1 MKAPRPS
8 SLLHLARRWRL
19 VLLLAMATAGPL
31 TQAAAPAPTPSDAT
45 YLLTRGMM
53 TLGEA
58 RFQLTQQQDPNCWR
72 YEYRAKPSGLA
83 RLFIGEV
90 TERSD
95 FCMADGKVL
104 SQNFDFRRADKPK
117 DDFSLRF
124 NWTDGVV
131 RSSAGEMRPLET
143 GMVDRLAMQIAVQ
156 NWVVARA
163 GEPGPEEF
171 SVTKVEDERAKTY
184 RFRIMAREKVE
195 TPAGNFET
203 VRVERVNDKK
213 KSTVFW
219 LAPAKGYMAV
229 RVQQTKDGDEQLK
242 MVLKN

>member
-1 MKAPRPS
+1 MSIASVFDVIK
-8 SLLHLARRWRL
+8 HARRWRL
-19 VLLLAMATAGPL
+19 LLLFAIATAGPL
-31 TQAAAPAPTPSDAT
+31 TQAATPAPSPSDAT

-58 RFQLTQQQDPNCWR
+58 RFQLSQQADPNCWR

-104 SQNFDFRRADKPK
+104 SQNFDFKRADKPK

-156 NWVVARA
+156 NWVVSRA
-163 GEPGPEEF
+163 GQPGPEEF

-184 RFRIMAREKVE
+184 RFRIVAREAVQ
-195 TPAGNFET
+195 TPAGNFDT

-242 MVLKN
+242 MVLAK

>member
-1 MKAPRPS
+1 MNRGRRLAPMA
-8 SLLHLARRWRL
+8 LGLML
-19 VLLLAMATAGPL
+19 VVGSIS
-31 TQAAAPAPTPSDAT
+31 AADAAQPTPSDHT

-58 RFQLTQQQDPNCWR
+58 RFTLGRQQNPNCWR
-72 YEYRAKPSGLA
+72 YEYHAKPSGLA
-83 RLFIGEV
+83 RLFIGDV
-90 TERSD
+90 SERSD

-104 SQNFDFRRADKPK
+104 SQSFDFKRADKAK

-124 NWTDGVV
+124 DWQDGVV

-156 NWVVARA
+156 TWVIDRK
-163 GEPGPEEF
+163 GEPGPETF
-171 SVTKVEDERAKTY
+171 SVTKVEDERVKTY
-184 RFRIMAREKVE
+184 TFRITGRESVP
-195 TPAGNFET
+195 TPAGTFDT

-219 LAPAKGYMAV
+219 LAPSRGYAAV
-229 RVQQTKDGDEQLK
+229 RVQQTKDGDEQIK

>member
-1 MKAPRPS
+1 MSRGRRLAP
-8 SLLHLARRWRL
+8 LALGLML
-19 VLLLAMATAGPL
+19 VVGFIS
-31 TQAAAPAPTPSDAT
+31 AADAAQPTPSDHT

-58 RFQLTQQQDPNCWR
+58 RFTLGRQQDPNCWR
-72 YEYRAKPSGLA
+72 YEYHAKPSGLA
-83 RLFIGEV
+83 RLFIGDV
-90 TERSD
+90 SERSD

-104 SQNFDFRRADKPK
+104 SQSFDFKRADKAK

-124 NWTDGVV
+124 DWQDGVV

-156 NWVVARA
+156 TWVIDRK
-163 GEPGPEEF
+163 GQPGPETF
-171 SVTKVEDERAKTY
+171 SVTKVEDERVKTY
-184 RFRIMAREKVE
+184 TFRITGRESVT
-195 TPAGNFET
+195 TPAGTFDT

-219 LAPAKGYMAV
+219 LAPSRGYAAV
-229 RVQQTKDGDEQLK
+229 RVQQTKDGDEQIK

>member
-1 MKAPRPS
+1 MSRPRRLAPVV
-8 SLLHLARRWRL
+8 L
-19 VLLLAMATAGPL
+19 VLLAVLGFASASD
-31 TQAAAPAPTPSDAT
+31 AAEPIPSDNT
-45 YLLTRGMM
+45 YVLTRGMM

-58 RFQLTQQQDPNCWR
+58 RFRLDRQQNPNCWR
-72 YEYRAKPSGLA
+72 YEYRATPSGLA
-83 RLFIGEV
+83 RLFIGDV

-104 SQNFDFRRADKPK
+104 SQSFDFKRADKSK
-117 DDFSLRF
+117 EDFSLRF
-124 NWTDGVV
+124 DWEDGVV

-156 NWVVARA
+156 TWVIDRK
-163 GEPGPEEF
+163 GQPGPDVF
-171 SVTKVEDERAKTY
+171 SVTKVEDERVKTY
-184 RFRIMAREKVE
+184 KFRIAAREQIQ
-195 TPAGNFET
+195 TPAGNFDT

-219 LAPAKGYMAV
+219 LAPSRGYSAV
-229 RVQQTKDGDEQLK
+229 RVQQTKDGDEQVK

>member
-1 MKAPRPS
+1 MA
-8 SLLHLARRWRL
+8 LGLML
-19 VLLLAMATAGPL
+19 VVGSIS
-31 TQAAAPAPTPSDAT
+31 AADAAQPTPSDHT

-58 RFQLTQQQDPNCWR
+58 RFTLGRQQNPNCWR
-72 YEYRAKPSGLA
+72 YEYHAKPSGLA
-83 RLFIGEV
+83 RLFLGDV
-90 TERSD
+90 SERSD

-104 SQNFDFRRADKPK
+104 SQSFDFKRADKSK

-124 NWTDGVV
+124 DWEDGVV

-156 NWVVARA
+156 TWVIDRK
-163 GEPGPEEF
+163 GQPGPEQF
-171 SVTKVEDERAKTY
+171 SVTKVEDERVKTY
-184 RFRIMAREKVE
+184 TFAITGREQVQ
-195 TPAGNFET
+195 TPAGTFDT

-219 LAPAKGYMAV
+219 LAPARGYAAV
-229 RVQQTKDGDEQLK
+229 RVQQTKDGDEQIK

>member
-1 MKAPRPS
+1 MNR
-8 SLLHLARRWRL
+8 ARRLAPLALLLLL
-19 VLLLAMATAGPL
+19 VLGFVSAAG
-31 TQAAAPAPTPSDAT
+31 AAQPSPSDNT
-45 YLLTRGMM
+45 YVLTRGMM

-58 RFQLTQQQDPNCWR
+58 RFRLDRQKDPNCWH
-72 YEYRAKPSGLA
+72 YEYNAKPSGLA

-104 SQNFDFRRADKPK
+104 SQSFDFKRADKSK

-124 NWTDGVV
+124 DWEDGVV

-156 NWVVARA
+156 TWVIDRK
-163 GEPGPEEF
+163 GQPGPEQF
-171 SVTKVEDERAKTY
+171 SVTKVEDERVKTY
-184 RFRIMAREKVE
+184 TFCITGREKVQ
-195 TPAGNFET
+195 TPAGMFDT

-219 LAPAKGYMAV
+219 LAPARGYAAV
-229 RVQQTKDGDEQLK
+229 RVQQTKDGDEQIK

>member
-1 MKAPRPS
+1 MNP
-8 SLLHLARRWRL
+8 ARLRRRTPTSVL
-19 VLLLAMATAGPL
+19 VLLLLPSLAW
-31 TQAAAPAPTPSDAT
+31 AAQPSPSDTT

-58 RFQLTQQQDPNCWR
+58 RFRLERQPDPNCWR
-72 YEYRAKPSGLA
+72 YEYHAKPSGLA
-83 RLFIGEV
+83 RLFIGKV

-104 SQNFDFRRADKPK
+104 SQAFEFRRADKPK

-156 NWVVARA
+156 TWVIDRA
-163 GEPGPEEF
+163 GEPGPETF
-171 SVTKVEDERAKTY
+171 AVTKVEDERTKTY
-184 RFRIMAREKVE
+184 HFRIVARETVE
-195 TPAGNFET
+195 TPAGKFDT
-203 VRVERVNDKK
+203 SRVERVNDKK

-219 LAPAKGYMAV
+219 LAPSRGYLAV
-229 RVQQTKDGDEQLK
+229 RVQQTKNGDEQLK
-242 MVLKN
+242 MVLTN